1 MRARL
6 PIFFVLVVAAASCR
20 PDLGDRDSLVTSE
33 RVLAVRGEPPEAKP
47 GEAVSYTILVASP
60 QGAIAVPPVNWAFC
74 ASPKLLSE
82 NNIVSPDCVAD
93 AVRPFASGA
102 PAPSANVPDDACAIF
117 GPETPPGG
125 LRPHDP
131 DVTGGFYQPVRAE
144 VDGKIAFG
152 LERVLC
158 HLANASADV
167 AEAFATRY
175 VPNKNPTLGA
185 LVATVDGAPRS
196 LDQLPAGKAVR
207 FALSWPAEDAES
219 YVTFDIAS
227 QTLLDHRE
235 AMRVSWFATGGEFET
250 DRTGRTETEMIAGTE
265 NGWTPPA
272 DPTQIQLWIVLRDS
286 RGGMAFS
293 SYVLTTTR

>member
-6 PIFFVLVVAAASCR
+6 PILLALAAASCR

-33 RVLAVRGEPPEAKP
+33 RILAVRGEPPEARP
-47 GEAVSYTILVASP
+47 GEPVSYTILVANA
-60 QGAIAVPPVNWAFC
+60 QGTIAVPPVNWAFC

-82 NNIVSPDCVAD
+82 NNVVSPDCVAD
-93 AVRPFASGA
+93 AVRPFANGT
-102 PAPSANVPDDACAIF
+102 PAPTANIPDDACAIF

-144 VDGKIAFG
+144 VDAKIAFG

-167 AEAFATRY
+167 AGDFAKRY
-175 VPNKNPTLGA
+175 VPNKNPSLGA
-185 LVATVDGAPRS
+185 LVATVDGAPRP
-196 LDQLPAGKAVR
+196 LDRLPAGKPVR
-207 FALSWPAEDAES
+207 IALAWPLEDAES

-235 AMRVSWFATGGEFET
+235 AMRVSWFVSGGELDA
-250 DRTGRTETEMIAGTE
+250 DRTGRTETEMIAGTD
-265 NGWTPPA
+265 NGWMPPSN
-272 DPTQIQLWIVLRDS
+272 PTQIQLWIVLRDS
-286 RGGMAFS
+286 RGGMAFAT
-293 SYVLTTTR
+293 YTLTTTR